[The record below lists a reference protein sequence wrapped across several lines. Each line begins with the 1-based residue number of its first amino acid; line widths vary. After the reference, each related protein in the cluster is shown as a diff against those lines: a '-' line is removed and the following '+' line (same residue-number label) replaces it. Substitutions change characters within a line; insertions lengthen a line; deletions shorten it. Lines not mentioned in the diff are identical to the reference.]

1 MPATILLVDDHPVFR
16 QGLYHLLAKEKDLT
30 VVGEAGDG
38 QMAIEQVQ
46 QKKPNLVVMDINMPN
61 LDGIEAT
68 RQILSKAPETKV
80 MALSV
85 HSGKQFVR
93 DMIQAGA
100 SGYILKES
108 IPEEMVAGI
117 RAVLAGDVYLSQ
129 SISKTLVSD
138 YKALVSDSETET
150 NESAKVILYT
160 KLHRPPISASIIP
173 RTRLIAAIEN
183 GVHNPMTL
191 IVAPAGYGKSILAS
205 GWLEVSQLN
214 GAWVSLD
221 EGDNDPRVFLSYV
234 IEAIQRVVAGH
245 ELKTKALVVGGRLPS
260 AKEVGHYLLNDLEPC
275 SEKFALVLDDYHLIR
290 NEAIH
295 EFIAELLIHPSP
307 AMHLV
312 LVTRRDPPLPLTSL
326 RARGVLTEIAQT
338 DLRFTPPETQ
348 AYLERFLHITI
359 SDRTVRILEEK
370 MEGWVTGLHLAAIS
384 MRDNSDQEQLID
396 GLQGTSLFVQEYLL
410 QEVLSKAPTAIRR
423 HLLQTAILNRFCA
436 PLCDALMPD
445 APDDSHA
452 EPQANGQEFVD
463 WLANR
468 HFFIIPMDTTG
479 RWFRYHHLFQQLL
492 QDQLKRHQRSEE
504 IDGLHSRASD
514 WLARNQIIEDAINH
528 AIAAGEPEKAAR
540 IVEENLQRVLNEDR
554 WYVLETWLPMLPDD
568 AIRHRPGLLM
578 AKTWLLYHHFNI
590 SKIPPVLD
598 AAEALLGDPQDYQSY
613 EKPDD
618 RSIQGEIDF
627 FRGYFYYFQNDGTA
641 SLKHLTAARERVP
654 ENHQEIRGQIEILH
668 GLAMQMQGQQET
680 ALDQLNRLLDRP
692 QWEKSVARTRLLVTV
707 VYIQIISGNLN
718 QAAAAN
724 NRLHDFAAK
733 SNYAYAKAWSVY
745 LSGLIHFYRNE
756 LEDAIDCFSRAIE
769 RKHILHTRAV
779 IDSMTGLVY
788 AYQAIGK
795 PDMALDMLHSLSDF
809 VGAIN
814 DPAGGMIAES
824 CQARLAIMR
833 SDHKTVLDFLR
844 SDSPPA
850 ENMVWWLENPAVTYC
865 RAQIAQASDPR
876 LEQAEAKLRELLKL
890 NQDNHNTCHMI
901 QVLTLLALVCNKQ
914 NRVEDALAFLERA
927 VELAAPG
934 GWIRPFVEAGPP
946 MEQMLK
952 QIPEQKVS
960 VNFMQE
966 LSAAFDADRTV
977 PEAAVHPTT
986 PDEPPIRP
994 SAPAQP
1000 LVEPL
1005 TNRELDVLELLA
1017 QRLQNKEIADKLF
1030 ITTETV
1036 KGHLKNIYQKLS
1048 VSNRRQAVEEARLL
1062 KVI

>member
-1 MPATILLVDDHPVFR
+1 MTATILLVDDHPVFR
-16 QGLYHLLAKEKDLT
+16 QGLHHLLAKEKDLI

-46 QKKPNLVVMDINMPN
+46 QNKPDLVVMDINMPN

-80 MALSV
+80 VALSV
-85 HSGKQFVR
+85 HSGKQFIR

-100 SGYILKES
+100 TGYILKES

-117 RAVLAGDVYLSQ
+117 RTVLAGEVYLSR

-138 YKALVSDSETET
+138 YKALVSDSGTET
-150 NESAKVILYT
+150 NESTKVILYT

-183 GVHNPMTL
+183 SVHNPMTL

-221 EGDNDPRVFLSYV
+221 EGDNDLRVFLSYV
-234 IEAIQRVVAGH
+234 IEAIQKVVTGH
-245 ELKTKALVVGGRLPS
+245 KLKTKALVVGGRLPS
-260 AKEVGHYLLNDLEPC
+260 AKEVGQYLLNDLEPC

-295 EFIAELLIHPSP
+295 EFITELLIHPSP

-326 RARGVLTEIAQT
+326 RARGMLAEIAQT

-359 SDRTVRILEEK
+359 SDFTARILEEK

-423 HLLQTAILNRFCA
+423 HLLQTAILSRFCA

-452 EPQANGQEFVD
+452 EPQANGREFVD
-463 WLANR
+463 WLVTG
-468 HFFIIPMDTTG
+468 HFFIIPLDTTG

-492 QDQLKRHQRSEE
+492 QDQLKRHQRPEE

-514 WLARNQIIEDAINH
+514 WFAHHQFVDDAIGH
-528 AIAAGEPEKAAR
+528 AIAAGEPEKAAQ
-540 IVEENLQRVLNEDR
+540 IVEENRQRVLNEDR
-554 WYVLETWLPMLPDD
+554 WYVLETWLPILPDD
-568 AIRHRPGLLM
+568 VIRQHPGLLM

-598 AAEALLGDPQDYQSY
+598 AAEALLGDPQDYQSD

-627 FRGYFYYFQNDGTA
+627 FRGYFYYFQNDGA
-641 SLKHLTAARERVP
+641 LSLRHLTDARERVP
-654 ENHQEIRGQIEILH
+654 ENQQEIRGQIEILL

-680 ALDQLNRLLDRP
+680 ALDQLNTLLDCP

-707 VYIQIISGNLN
+707 VYIQIISGDLN

-724 NRLHDFAAK
+724 YRLHDFAVK
-733 SNYAYAKAWSVY
+733 NDFAYAKAWSVY

-756 LEDAIDCFSRAIE
+756 LEDAIDCFSQAIE
-769 RKHILHTRAV
+769 HKHILHTRAV

-809 VGAIN
+809 VDAIN

-833 SDHKTVLDFLR
+833 SEHKPVLEFLR

-850 ENMVWWLENPAVTYC
+850 ENMVWWLEIPAVTYC

-876 LEQAEAKLRELLKL
+876 LEQAEARLRELLKL

-901 QVLTLLALVCNKQ
+901 QVLTLLALVCKQ
-914 NRVEDALAFLERA
+914 RNHVKDALTLLEQA
-927 VELAAPG
+927 VQLAAP
-934 GWIRPFVEAGPP
+934 
-946 MEQMLK
+946 
-952 QIPEQKVS
+952 
-960 VNFMQE
+960 
-966 LSAAFDADRTV
+966 
-977 PEAAVHPTT
+977 AVG
-986 PDEPPIRP
+986 
-994 SAPAQP
+994 S
-1000 LVEPL
+1000 
-1005 TNRELDVLELLA
+1005 
-1017 QRLQNKEIADKLF
+1017 
-1030 ITTETV
+1030 
-1036 KGHLKNIYQKLS
+1036 
-1048 VSNRRQAVEEARLL
+1048 ARLS
-1062 KVI
+1062 KPVYRWQRC

>member
-1 MPATILLVDDHPVFR
+1 MTARILLVDDHPVFR
-16 QGLYHLLAKEKDLT
+16 QGLHHLLAKEKDLI

-46 QKKPNLVVMDINMPN
+46 QNKPDLVVMDINMPN

-80 MALSV
+80 VALSV
-85 HSGKQFVR
+85 HSGKQFIR

-100 SGYILKES
+100 AGYILKES

-117 RAVLAGDVYLSQ
+117 RTVLAGEVYLSR

-150 NESAKVILYT
+150 NESTKVILYT

-173 RTRLIAAIEN
+173 RTKLIAAIEN
-183 GVHNPMTL
+183 SVHNPMTL

-214 GAWVSLD
+214 GTWVSLD
-221 EGDNDPRVFLSYV
+221 EGDNDLRVFLGYV
-234 IEAIQRVVAGH
+234 IEAIQKVVAGH
-245 ELKTKALVVGGRLPS
+245 KLKTKALVVGGRLPS
-260 AKEVGHYLLNDLEPC
+260 AKEVGQYLLNDLEPC

-295 EFIAELLIHPSP
+295 EFITELLIHPSP

-326 RARGVLTEIAQT
+326 RARGMLAEIAQA

-359 SDRTVRILEEK
+359 SDFTARILEEK

-423 HLLQTAILNRFCA
+423 HLLQTAILSRFCA

-452 EPQANGQEFVD
+452 EPQANGREFVD
-463 WLANR
+463 WLVTG
-468 HFFIIPMDTTG
+468 HFFIIPLDTTG

-492 QDQLKRHQRSEE
+492 QDQLKRNQRPEE

-514 WLARNQIIEDAINH
+514 WLARNQFIEDAINH
-528 AIAAGEPEKAAR
+528 AIVAGELEKAAQ
-540 IVEENLQRVLNEDR
+540 IVEENRHRVLNEDR

-568 AIRHRPGLLM
+568 AIRQHPGLLM

-598 AAEALLGDPQDYQSY
+598 AAEALLGDPQDYQSD
-613 EKPDD
+613 EKPDG
-618 RSIQGEIDF
+618 RSTQGEIDF

-680 ALDQLNRLLDRP
+680 ALDQLIRLLDRP
-692 QWEKSVARTRLLVTV
+692 QWEKSVARTRILVTV

-724 NRLHDFAAK
+724 N
-733 SNYAYAKAWSVY
+733 
-745 LSGLIHFYRNE
+745 
-756 LEDAIDCFSRAIE
+756 
-769 RKHILHTRAV
+769 
-779 IDSMTGLVY
+779 
-788 AYQAIGK
+788 
-795 PDMALDMLHSLSDF
+795 
-809 VGAIN
+809 
-814 DPAGGMIAES
+814 
-824 CQARLAIMR
+824 
-833 SDHKTVLDFLR
+833 
-844 SDSPPA
+844 
-850 ENMVWWLENPAVTYC
+850 
-865 RAQIAQASDPR
+865 
-876 LEQAEAKLRELLKL
+876 
-890 NQDNHNTCHMI
+890 
-901 QVLTLLALVCNKQ
+901 
-914 NRVEDALAFLERA
+914 
-927 VELAAPG
+927 
-934 GWIRPFVEAGPP
+934 
-946 MEQMLK
+946 
-952 QIPEQKVS
+952 
-960 VNFMQE
+960 
-966 LSAAFDADRTV
+966 
-977 PEAAVHPTT
+977 PT
-986 PDEPPIRP
+986 
-994 SAPAQP
+994 A
-1000 LVEPL
+1000 
-1005 TNRELDVLELLA
+1005 
-1017 QRLQNKEIADKLF
+1017 
-1030 ITTETV
+1030 
-1036 KGHLKNIYQKLS
+1036 
-1048 VSNRRQAVEEARLL
+1048 
-1062 KVI
+1062 